1 MNTTLVKSVHQFIAK
16 YLTENE
22 GLSPTF
28 REIAN
33 GCHMHLST
41 AAHCVDV
48 LEAQGRVTRRRNTSR
63 SIRLVSPDYSKE

>member
-1 MNTTLVKSVHQFIAK
+1 MDNTLTQSVYQFIVK
-16 YLTENE
+16 YLAEND

-28 REIAN
+28 REIAK
-33 GCHMHLST
+33 GCHIHLST

-63 SIRLVSPDYSKE
+63 SIRLIAPEHTTN

>member
-1 MNTTLVKSVHQFIAK
+1 MDISIVKSVHQFIAK
-16 YLTENE
+16 YLTENN

-33 GCHMHLST
+33 GCHIHLST

-63 SIRLVSPDYSKE
+63 SIRLVSPEDGKE